1 MHNKLL
7 TAQDSQFSMSRRI
20 VPIACTQNVQPHRY
34 SAVLVRVM
42 TTCMKNVTPATTY
55 GECQAKKRVSLVTHE
70 ACPGN
75 R

>member
-7 TAQDSQFSMSRRI
+7 TAQDGRFSMSRRI

-42 TTCMKNVTPATTY
+42 TTCIKNVQNDASAECY
-55 GECQAKKRVSLVTHE
+55 INGERRNNNNSPNH
-70 ACPGN
+70 
-75 R
+75 RS